1 MSIVDPVILLAM
13 LLPMLLRLLP
23 LVDAALDAAD
33 AVVVDGVVV
42 EFVVVGEL
50 ELVTIET
57 IEKLLRSISLQFLG
71 QF

>member
-1 MSIVDPVILLAM
+1 
-13 LLPMLLRLLP
+13 MLLRLLP